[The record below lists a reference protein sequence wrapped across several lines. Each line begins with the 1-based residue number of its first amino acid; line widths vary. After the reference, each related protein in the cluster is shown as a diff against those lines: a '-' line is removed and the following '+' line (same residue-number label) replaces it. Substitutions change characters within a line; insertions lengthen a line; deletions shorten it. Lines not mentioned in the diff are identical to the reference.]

1 MGATVGA
8 PVTGARVEVVGRAQ
22 TLFDI
27 TLCEPTATAPA
38 SHEAAGLLHYITQHN
53 PSATLEAQ
61 RRLSRSLAF
70 WVVLTFLLG
79 VGDRHLHNVMV
90 RPV

>member
-1 MGATVGA
+1 MYRHVDNIW
-8 PVTGARVEVVGRAQ
+8 TGG
-22 TLFDI
+22 
-27 TLCEPTATAPA
+27 PATAPA
-38 SHEAAGLLHYITQHN
+38 SHEAAGLLHYIIRHN

-90 RPV
+90 RLV